1 MQICKTLERISAVI
15 CYYVL
20 IDLTGALRVAFIKHP
35 HCIDQMKIC
44 NCPRVLSGNYA
55 IIKNLPKTIKLLRS
69 SGLFGSACKASTTPL
84 L

>member
-1 MQICKTLERISAVI
+1 MQICKTLERISATI

-20 IDLTGALRVAFIKHP
+20 IDLTGALRVAFIKRP

-44 NCPRVLSGNYA
+44 NCPRVLSA

-69 SGLFGSACKASTTPL
+69 SGLFVSACTASTTPL